1 MPAADASP
9 PSPTPSATPTVFPP
23 AVVAIRP
30 VGGLASRLKCIASFA
45 VLAGHFGVPLHVCW
59 GPSASFEDVAW
70 PALFDADAS
79 LPFAIEWLDAAQWQ
93 ALRATK
99 GVLKLETFVSYL
111 LTDYKHPFTDLKP
124 IFQTRRPQRLTAECN
139 RELSSVYS
147 GVLNGVVPGFTAKLR
162 EYWGAFVP
170 AVGVRE
176 VVSAEV
182 GGWAAAGATDVL
194 GIHVRR
200 NDALQSRLGRRYA
213 TPTDAE
219 VVDRIAGQLAKN
231 KGSVS
236 AGEEEETRTPNGGEG
251 GDDTGEDTTAT
262 TTPPDAPAAY
272 HAFVATD
279 DPGVAAAV
287 TAAYGDD
294 PRVHLY
300 PWRRYPQ
307 KHGAPV
313 AGQAKAVADL
323 YTLRCCDRVVGTAFS
338 VFTQMAQ
345 QTAPLDRAT
354 VATAYVPR
362 LAPKHGLAAG
372 AWDAEPEPPHV
383 VAAREAKEQA
393 RAAEARKVAAAVVV
407 EVVDTVVRRMAPPAA
422 PVPAEGDAASTE
434 RRTSEAASPQAPP
447 PPPATFPVGT
457 HVALIGPTHPQ
468 WRGRRGVCLGATA
481 AGAVR
486 VVVDADQGVVVEV
499 GEEELV
505 AVAAAAAA
513 AEQQQRHS
521 GTAAPKTATA

>member
-1 MPAADASP
+1 MPDDTPSSDASTDP
-9 PSPTPSATPTVFPP
+9 PKDFPP

-70 PALFDADAS
+70 STLFDADAP
-79 LPFAIEWLDAAQWQ
+79 LPFAVEWLDAAQWQ

-99 GVLKLETFVSYL
+99 GVLKLEAFVSYL

-147 GVLNGVVPGFTAKLR
+147 GVLNRAVPGFTAKLR

-170 AVGVRE
+170 ALGVRE
-176 VVSAEV
+176 VVAAEV
-182 GGWAAAGATDVL
+182 DGWTAAGASNVL

-200 NDALQSRLGRRYA
+200 NDALQSRLGRRYT

-219 VVDRIAGQLAKN
+219 VVTLVAGQLAKN
-231 KGSVS
+231 GGGGSRDNTED
-236 AGEEEETRTPNGGEG
+236 AEG
-251 GDDTGEDTTAT
+251 DASTDATAT
-262 TTPPDAPAAY
+262 H

-279 DPGVAAAV
+279 DPGVASAV
-287 TAAYGDD
+287 TAAYGND

-345 QTAPLDRAT
+345 QTARLDRST
-354 VATAYVPR
+354 ITTTYVPQ
-362 LAPKHGLAAG
+362 LAPTHGLTAA
-372 AWDAEPEPPHV
+372 AWDTEPEPPHV
-383 VAAREAKEQA
+383 VAAREAKVQA
-393 RAAEARKVAAAVVV
+393 QAAAARKLAAAVVQ
-407 EVVDTVVRRMAPPAA
+407 EVVDAVVRRMAPKLT
-422 PVPAEGDAASTE
+422 VEGDAAPAVP
-434 RRTSEAASPQAPP
+434 RAAVSAVATPP
-447 PPPATFPVGT
+447 PPSPPTFPVGA
-457 HVALIGPTHPQ
+457 HVALVGPSQPQ
-468 WRGRRGVCLGATA
+468 WRGRRGVCLGATDG
-481 AGAVR
+481 GAMR

-499 GEEELV
+499 GEGELV
-505 AVAAAAAA
+505 EVGEGHGGHGQNANTPA
-513 AEQQQRHS
+513 
-521 GTAAPKTATA
+521 

>member
-1 MPAADASP
+1 MPDD
-9 PSPTPSATPTVFPP
+9 TPSAATPPAVPPTEFPP

-59 GPSASFEDVAW
+59 GPSPSFEDVAW
-70 PALFDADAS
+70 STLFDADAP
-79 LPFAIEWLDAAQWQ
+79 LPFAVEWLDAAQWQ

-99 GVLKLETFVSYL
+99 GVLKLEAFVSYL

-139 RELSSVYS
+139 RDLSSVYS

-170 AVGVRE
+170 ALGVRE
-176 VVSAEV
+176 VVAAEV
-182 GGWAAAGATDVL
+182 GGWTAAGATDVL
-194 GIHVRR
+194 GVHVRR
-200 NDALQSRLGRRYA
+200 NDALQSRLGRRY
-213 TPTDAE
+213 TKPMDAE
-219 VVDRIAGQLAKN
+219 VVALIAAQLAKN
-231 KGSVS
+231 
-236 AGEEEETRTPNGGEG
+236 AREG
-251 GDDTGEDTTAT
+251 GGDNTADVDGNAAGDAAG
-262 TTPPDAPAAY
+262 DAPATH

-279 DPGVAAAV
+279 DPGAAAAV
-287 TAAYGDD
+287 TAAYGED

-345 QTAPLDRAT
+345 QTAPLDRGM
-354 VATAYVPR
+354 VATAYVSR
-362 LAPKHGLAAG
+362 LGPTHGLAAD

-383 VAAREAKEQA
+383 VAAREAQEQA
-393 RAAEARKVAAAVVV
+393 RAEAARKVAEAVVA
-407 EVVDTVVRRMAPPAA
+407 EMVDTVVRRMAPTPT
-422 PVPAEGDAASTE
+422 AERDAASTE
-434 RRTSEAASPQAPP
+434 QRTSAAASPPPPPP
-447 PPPATFPVGT
+447 PPPAFPVGT

-468 WRGRRGVCLGATA
+468 WRGRRGVCLEATA

-499 GEEELV
+499 GATELV
-505 AVAAAAAA
+505 GVAAGAAAAAA
-513 AEQQQRHS
+513 PGKVAAEAA
-521 GTAAPKTATA
+521 AAP

>member
-1 MPAADASP
+1 MPDAA
-9 PSPTPSATPTVFPP
+9 PSTATPPAYPPMGFPP

-59 GPSASFEDVAW
+59 GPSPSFEDVAW
-70 PALFDADAS
+70 STLFDSDAP
-79 LPFAIEWLDAAQWQ
+79 LPFAVEWLDAAQWQ

-99 GVLKLETFVSYL
+99 GVLKLEAFVSYL

-147 GVLNGVVPGFTAKLR
+147 GVLHGVVPGFTANLR

-170 AVGVRE
+170 ALGVRE
-176 VVSAEV
+176 VVAAEV
-182 GGWAAAGATDVL
+182 DGWTAAGATDVL

-200 NDALQSRLGRRYA
+200 NDALQSRLGRRY
-213 TPTDAE
+213 TKPTDAE
-219 VVDRIAGQLAKN
+219 VVALIAGQLAKN
-231 KGSVS
+231 
-236 AGEEEETRTPNGGEG
+236 GGKDARDITENNTDDAD
-251 GDDTGEDTTAT
+251 GDADDAAVDAPTDAPT
-262 TTPPDAPAAY
+262 DAPATH

-287 TAAYGDD
+287 NAAYGDD

-313 AGQAKAVADL
+313 AGQAKALADL

-345 QTAPLDRAT
+345 QTARLDRAT
-354 VATAYVPR
+354 VAITYVP
-362 LAPKHGLAAG
+362 LFAAKHGLVAA

-383 VAAREAKEQA
+383 VAAREAKAQA
-393 RAAEARKVAAAVVV
+393 QSAETRKVAAAVVQ
-407 EVVDTVVRRMAPPAA
+407 EVVDTVVRRLAPTP
-422 PVPAEGDAASTE
+422 PAEGDAAPTE
-434 RRTSEAASPQAPP
+434 QRATTAAPVATP
-447 PPPATFPVGT
+447 PPPAFPVGA
-457 HVALIGPTHPQ
+457 HVALVGPSQPQ
-468 WRGRRGVCLGATA
+468 WRGRRGVCLGATDG
-481 AGAVR
+481 GAMR

-499 GEEELV
+499 SGGELV
-505 AVAAAAAA
+505 GVAAAAAA
-513 AEQQQRHS
+513 S
-521 GTAAPKTATA
+521 GTGDSTAAAAAAHKTAAA

>member
-1 MPAADASP
+1 MPDDTPSSDASTDP
-9 PSPTPSATPTVFPP
+9 PKDFPP

-70 PALFDADAS
+70 STLFDADAP
-79 LPFAIEWLDAAQWQ
+79 LPFAVEWLDAAQWQ

-99 GVLKLETFVSYL
+99 GVLKLEAFVSYL

-147 GVLNGVVPGFTAKLR
+147 GVLNSAVQGFTTKLR

-170 AVGVRE
+170 ALGVRE
-176 VVSAEV
+176 VVAAEV
-182 GGWAAAGATDVL
+182 DGWTAAGASNVL

-200 NDALQSRLGRRYA
+200 NDALQSRLGRRYT

-219 VVDRIAGQLAKN
+219 VVALVAGQLAKN
-231 KGSVS
+231 
-236 AGEEEETRTPNGGEG
+236 GGEG
-251 GDDTGEDTTAT
+251 SRDNTEDAEG
-262 TTPPDAPAAY
+262 DAPTDANATH

-287 TAAYGDD
+287 TAAYGND

-323 YTLRCCDRVVGTAFS
+323 YTLRCCDRVAGTTFS

-345 QTAPLDRAT
+345 QTARLDRST
-354 VATAYVPR
+354 ITTTYVPQI
-362 LAPKHGLAAG
+362 APTHGLTAA

-383 VAAREAKEQA
+383 VAAREAKVQA
-393 RAAEARKVAAAVVV
+393 QAAAARKLAAAVVQ
-407 EVVDTVVRRMAPPAA
+407 EVVDAVVRRMAPKLT
-422 PVPAEGDAASTE
+422 VEGDAASAVP
-434 RRTSEAASPQAPP
+434 RAAVSAVATPP
-447 PPPATFPVGT
+447 PPSLPTFPVGA
-457 HVALIGPTHPQ
+457 HVALVGPSQPQ
-468 WRGRRGVCLGATA
+468 WRGRRGVCLGATEG
-481 AGAVR
+481 GAMR

-499 GEEELV
+499 GEGELV
-505 AVAAAAAA
+505 EVGEGHGGHGQNANTPA
-513 AEQQQRHS
+513 
-521 GTAAPKTATA
+521 

>member
-1 MPAADASP
+1 MPDDTPSSDASTHP
-9 PSPTPSATPTVFPP
+9 PKDFSP

-70 PALFDADAS
+70 STLFDADAS
-79 LPFAIEWLDAAQWQ
+79 LPFAVEWLDAAQWQ
-93 ALRATK
+93 TLRATK
-99 GVLKLETFVSYL
+99 GVLKLEAFVSYL

-147 GVLNGVVPGFTAKLR
+147 GVLNSIIPGFTAKLR

-170 AVGVRE
+170 ALGVRE
-176 VVSAEV
+176 VVAGEV
-182 GGWAAAGATDVL
+182 KRWTAAGASNVL
-194 GIHVRR
+194 GVHVRR
-200 NDALQSRLGRRYA
+200 NDALQSRLGRRYT

-219 VVDRIAGQLAKN
+219 VVALIAAQLAKN
-231 KGSVS
+231 
-236 AGEEEETRTPNGGEG
+236 GGEG
-251 GDDTGEDTTAT
+251 DDNDPPTVRAT
-262 TTPPDAPAAY
+262 H

-279 DPGVAAAV
+279 DPGVASAV
-287 TAAYGDD
+287 TAAYGND

-338 VFTQMAQ
+338 VYTQMVQ

-354 VATAYVPR
+354 IATTYMPQFV
-362 LAPKHGLAAG
+362 PKHGLEAAT
-372 AWDAEPEPPHV
+372 WDTEPEPLHIV
-383 VAAREAKEQA
+383 EAREAKVEAQA
-393 RAAEARKVAAAVVV
+393 AAARKVAAAVVQ
-407 EVVDTVVRRMAPPAA
+407 EVVDAVVQQMTPGGTGTKAHA
-422 PVPAEGDAASTE
+422 PVESATVTSTE
-434 RRTSEAASPQAPP
+434 SSLPQ
-447 PPPATFPVGT
+447 PAFSVGA
-457 HVALIGPTHPQ
+457 HVAFVGPTHLK
-468 WRGRRGVCLGATA
+468 WRGRRGVCLGMTE
-481 AGAVR
+481 AGMTK

-499 GEEELV
+499 SAVELV
-505 AVAAAAAA
+505 EVGDGNGITTL
-513 AEQQQRHS
+513 S
-521 GTAAPKTATA
+521 DTC